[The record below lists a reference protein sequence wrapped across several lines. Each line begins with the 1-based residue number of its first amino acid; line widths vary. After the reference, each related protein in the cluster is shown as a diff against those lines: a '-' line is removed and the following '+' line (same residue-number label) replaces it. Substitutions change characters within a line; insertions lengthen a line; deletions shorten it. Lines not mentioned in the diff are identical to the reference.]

1 MRLAVGLHEREAEV
15 VGVGRPCLG
24 PVPDVVGLQE
34 MGAAAAREPAAPF
47 TPAST
52 CTTTVA
58 PSYLLTHRGQ
68 PRRQDITAS
77 FFVSVAIIIMF
88 IHTKK
93 GQKWSRQQV
102 LSLHPSRGLGSLTAG
117 NSRRVVPSDI
127 WTTGG
132 GISDAPQKYR
142 LPPHRDG
149 LALRPRNGLGEP
161 PVEPLGRPQEIAG
174 KFVPS
179 PLGSVGL
186 LGSPFGIA
194 GSPAAV
200 RTWPFLVIG
209 VPHKRADHQKSGDTG
224 I

>member
-1 MRLAVGLHEREAEV
+1 MSVGPPSAQCLTWWACRRWVRLQPGNRQPRSR
-15 VGVGRPCLG
+15 GVDVHHDGRPVL
-24 PVPDVVGLQE
+24 
-34 MGAAAAREPAAPF
+34 PAHSSWSTS
-47 TPAST
+47 TPRHYSERL
-52 CTTTVA
+52 CINSHHYHVY
-58 PSYLLTHRGQ
+58 SY
-68 PRRQDITAS
+68 
-77 FFVSVAIIIMF
+77 
-88 IHTKK
+88 KK

-102 LSLHPSRGLGSLTAG
+102 LSLHPSRGLGFLAAG